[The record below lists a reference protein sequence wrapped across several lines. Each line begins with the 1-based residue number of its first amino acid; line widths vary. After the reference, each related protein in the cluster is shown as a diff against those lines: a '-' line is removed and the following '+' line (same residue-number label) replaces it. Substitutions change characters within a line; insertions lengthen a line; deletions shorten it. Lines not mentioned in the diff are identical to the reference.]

1 MPGANRHRE
10 PQASKKENGAFDL
23 NSFGLSV
30 FPRFTSKDMMT
41 AFGRVHADDAKSETE
56 QLSIA
61 AKLTTDGGDDDRP

>member
-56 QLSIA
+56 SRSIA
-61 AKLTTDGGDDDRP
+61 ARPMDGGDDDRP